1 MPRNNVT
8 FRLDKLLQRKDN
20 MHFARIKRFVDS
32 FLNYSGKVWHKN
44 YRFGKKGDS
53 SSMRR
58 YCMVMYGILWYCM
71 VLHGIA

>member
-1 MPRNNVT
+1 
-8 FRLDKLLQRKDN
+8 

-58 YCMVMYGILWYCM
+58 YCMVMYVFYDIVWYCM
-71 VLHGIA
+71 VWYGIV